1 MPKPPV
7 KKSGKPAYITAE
19 EVKKTTLE
27 SSDFREIKFSHSQR
41 KFFESIKNN
50 AVTIC
55 TGPAGTAKTFV
66 SCYAALDL
74 LRLKEHKNII
84 LCKPA
89 VESGDPVGFLPGS
102 LHEKLAPYMKSF
114 LSNMKKIISEEKLKE
129 LILKNLVETE
139 ALGYMRGDTFDDS
152 IMILDEAQNADLR
165 LLMLFVTRLGRNSR
179 VVICGDTTQWD
190 DRKRRKDLK
199 TFIDIVKDIT
209 NISHFEFERSDIVRN
224 PILIKITDNYEKWK
238 VENNKE

>member
-1 MPKPPV
+1 
-7 KKSGKPAYITAE
+7 
-19 EVKKTTLE
+19 
-27 SSDFREIKFSHSQR
+27 
-41 KFFESIKNN
+41 
-50 AVTIC
+50 
-55 TGPAGTAKTFV
+55 
-66 SCYAALDL
+66 
-74 LRLKEHKNII
+74 
-84 LCKPA
+84 
-89 VESGDPVGFLPGS
+89 
-102 LHEKLAPYMKSF
+102 
-114 LSNMKKIISEEKLKE
+114 MKKIISEEKLKE